1 MIQNFSAYKAYL
13 ASVTD
18 KKPYIFTECSKNL
31 IIEVQN
37 RKPNERS
44 LVIELPISS
53 LYIDETIERPEDSL
67 YQRIIS
73 YLLTRKLLEAFPELG
88 FDLILTKLISSNNP
102 QELLKSLAQT
112 IKEEYNLDIYI
123 NFYITEGISNA
134 LQRAINN
141 YLSDPLIHSR
151 IYTIYNDLITY
162 RKSDGTILD
171 IKPESLNNIKLNPKK
186 NNFN

>member
-37 RKPNERS
+37 RKPNEGS

-73 YLLTRKLLEAFPELG
+73 YLLTRKLLEALPELG

-141 YLSDPLIHSR
+141 YLSDQLIHSR

-171 IKPESLNNIKLNPKK
+171 IKPESLNNIKINPKK